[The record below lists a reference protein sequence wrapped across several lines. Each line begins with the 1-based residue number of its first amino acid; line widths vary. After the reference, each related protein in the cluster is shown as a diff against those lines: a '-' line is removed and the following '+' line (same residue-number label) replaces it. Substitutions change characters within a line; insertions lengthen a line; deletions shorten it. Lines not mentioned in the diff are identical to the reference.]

1 MSALKPHV
9 MMLLLLAVLV
19 LLVSYPASIM
29 AQDDYDAASAEEDAE
44 GEEGEEYF
52 EEFPSGVLV
61 LRLDEGEMGAN
72 NECAQKLE
80 AGDIVSVSHKGFA
93 WDSETEEKGRQID
106 ENPKGEPLIF
116 EMGSGS
122 VIRGME
128 IAMSGMCL
136 GEKIL
141 AVLPPATAFDDP
153 ERNFQNKPVGDG
165 EHVAYEIK
173 VEDIHRP
180 SAVEKLF
187 SRAYRVWSQVAPF
200 VAIIILVA
208 IFAFFLRVISKM
220 SSKNAVPAKVKRGKK
235 GKKKGRKSD

>member
-141 AVLPPATAFDDP
+141 GFNQIPAQP
-153 ERNFQNKPVGDG
+153 EFTIVY
-165 EHVAYEIK
+165 AWL
-173 VEDIHRP
+173 HRLVCP
-180 SAVEKLF
+180 ENLIVIRSSWF
-187 SRAYRVWSQVAPF
+187 S
-200 VAIIILVA
+200 
-208 IFAFFLRVISKM
+208 
-220 SSKNAVPAKVKRGKK
+220 
-235 GKKKGRKSD
+235 

>member
-1 MSALKPHV
+1 MAQMIMMPPLLKRMPRARRV
-9 MMLLLLAVLV
+9 RNILKNFLLAC
-19 LLVSYPASIM
+19 SC
-29 AQDDYDAASAEEDAE
+29 
-44 GEEGEEYF
+44 
-52 EEFPSGVLV
+52 
-61 LRLDEGEMGAN
+61 
-72 NECAQKLE
+72 CALTRRDGRGQRVRSKLE

-93 WDSETEEKGRQID
+93 CDSETEEKGRQID

-235 GKKKGRKSD
+235 GKKEGQKVRLKI

>member
-1 MSALKPHV
+1 
-9 MMLLLLAVLV
+9 
-19 LLVSYPASIM
+19 
-29 AQDDYDAASAEEDAE
+29 
-44 GEEGEEYF
+44 
-52 EEFPSGVLV
+52 
-61 LRLDEGEMGAN
+61 
-72 NECAQKLE
+72 
-80 AGDIVSVSHKGFA
+80 
-93 WDSETEEKGRQID
+93 
-106 ENPKGEPLIF
+106 
-116 EMGSGS
+116 
-122 VIRGME
+122 
-128 IAMSGMCL
+128 MSGMCL

-235 GKKKGRKSD
+235 GKKKGKKVRLKIFKFLKMVILNSPSLSRSVCAGHDDECSHGQVQLKGSKAGPSKTCIC